1 VHGRDYS
8 IGGCGVHTQLR
19 GRNLR
24 RQPLVQIED
33 PRKIILENVALYGG
47 SGEDSI
53 DILQTGTSE
62 SRMHYERVW
71 VSGMYSKKPSVGGL
85 QVRNLGKGAVITGL
99 HVNGNQHF
107 IDSSRAMILMNTSF
121 EGTLIVE
128 GKEAVRDGLLG
139 FMTRLATI
147 NTHGLDVRD
156 SQNLVVSDYYVES
169 ADRMM
174 EFSGHPGDPAGR
186 VTLQMAKSHCA
197 QNPVIRVQNFHGRIA
212 LGPSMFYPGGIN
224 PATITQQGTNPCDFI
239 LMACQAYDVT
249 PRLELRGSAQGTL
262 LENTGQG
269 MDGNELPEGA
279 LGKVAEALDDL
290 RRLGTADLTLNF

>member
-1 VHGRDYS
+1 
-8 IGGCGVHTQLR
+8 
-19 GRNLR
+19 
-24 RQPLVQIED
+24 VQIED
-33 PRKIILENVALYGG
+33 PRKLIMENVAIYCG

-53 DILQTGTSE
+53 DILQTGTGK

-85 QVRNLGKGAVITGL
+85 QVRSLAKGAVITGL

-128 GKEAVRDGLLG
+128 GKEAVRDGVLG

-156 SQNLVVSDYYVES
+156 SQSLVVSDYYVES

-186 VTLQMAKSHCA
+186 VTLQMAKSHCT
-197 QNPVIRVQNFHGRIA
+197 QNPVIRVENFHGRIA

-224 PATITQQGTNPCDFI
+224 PATITQQGTNRCDFI

-249 PRLELRGSAQGTL
+249 PKLELRGSAQGTL

-279 LGKVAEALDDL
+279 LGGVAEALDDL